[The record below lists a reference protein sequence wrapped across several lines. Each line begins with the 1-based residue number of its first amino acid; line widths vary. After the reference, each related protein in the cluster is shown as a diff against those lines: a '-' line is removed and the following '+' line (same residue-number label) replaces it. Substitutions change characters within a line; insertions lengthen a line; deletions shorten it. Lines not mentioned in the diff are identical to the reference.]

1 MTRTT
6 LGRRIGVLEQAQPS
20 TMSLSLR
27 RWLGEP
33 LTGQQDRIAD
43 VEWEAIGRFV
53 GPPDLTGLNTDMQAW
68 LAERGG
74 YHAS

>member
-1 MTRTT
+1 MTRST
-6 LGRRIGVLEQAQPS
+6 LGRRIGVLEQAQPT

-33 LTGQQDRIAD
+33 LTGQQHRIAD
-43 VEWEAIGRFV
+43 AEQEAIGRFV

-74 YHAS
+74 CHAS

>member
-1 MTRTT
+1 MTRIT
-6 LGRRIGVLEQAQPS
+6 LGRRIGVLEQAQPT

-33 LTGQQDRIAD
+33 LTGRQHSIAD
-43 VEWEAIGRFV
+43 GEREAINRFV
-53 GPPDLTGLNTDMQAW
+53 GPPNLTGLNTNMQAW

-74 YHAS
+74 CHAS